1 MKINN
6 ITKGLTALFFTVS
19 ILDIVGVYLN
29 NSLIQLIFKPL
40 IIPSLIALY
49 IFTVEKKNNWY
60 VLALAF
66 SFLGDIFLMD
76 KNNMFLF
83 GIAAFLV
90 TQLLYIIII
99 VKQMKKP
106 SLFHKYLYAFLFL
119 NYIVY
124 LISLLKPNLHEMLY
138 PVLVYGAAISVFGL
152 VATLNYVTKRTRPAL
167 FLMLGAILFI
177 VSDSMIALNKFH
189 VAQSFYPFTIMITYV
204 LAQYLIYKYM
214 IEEVRSEK

>member
-6 ITKGLTALFFTVS
+6 ITKGLTVLFFTVS
-19 ILDIVGVYLN
+19 IFDIVGVYLN
-29 NSLIQLIFKPL
+29 SSLIQAIFKPL

-49 IFTVEKKNNWY
+49 YFTVEKKNNWY
-60 VLALAF
+60 VLALSF
-66 SFLGDIFLMD
+66 SFLGDVFLMD
-76 KNNMFLF
+76 KNNMYLF
-83 GIAAFLV
+83 GIASFLV

-124 LISLLKPNLHEMLY
+124 LLSLLKPNLHEMFY

-177 VSDSMIALNKFH
+177 ASDSMIALNKFH
-189 VAQSFYPFTIMITYV
+189 VAQSFYPVTIMITYV

-214 IEEVRSEK
+214 IEEVRS